1 MRPLSLIRLGLR
13 SSSVRRV
20 TALRHALALLCGT
33 AAAVGPVASS
43 AAAPAVERR
52 RPGAVAYHAD
62 AYGDRLVGY
71 DGARRVSWVERLDR
85 PPGA

>member
-1 MRPLSLIRLGLR
+1 
-13 SSSVRRV
+13 
-20 TALRHALALLCGT
+20 
-33 AAAVGPVASS
+33 
-43 AAAPAVERR
+43 VERR